1 MRPRPALALIAAL
14 ATAALCSCSSLGRPH
29 PLELWFYEDANLKED
44 DAVAKIEPIWRRAA
58 VAGYTKVILA
68 DAKLSRPAEQT
79 ERYRANCELLT
90 RLAGILHLEIVPDMF
105 SVGRGNGAM
114 LAIDPNLAEALPV
127 RDARFVVHG
136 EVASLVPDPPVALA
150 SVPDKIE
157 RAVRLGDRLATAQDV
172 RGTARMT
179 WNVKVSPFRCYHVA
193 VKVRTMEF
201 SGEPVLRVFSGRRR
215 LDFTSFRVRPTQDW
229 TDQSI
234 MFNSLASPG
243 VKIVIGVVHG
253 GRGIVQWKDW
263 RIEEVGPV
271 NLVRR
276 AGAPL
281 AIRDE
286 RTGRPLIEGRDF
298 APLVDSLMGNSPW
311 RGQYDNWHRPPTLR
325 VRGLSDG
332 TALRV
337 SWCHAGVVGKG
348 QASVCLSDTAVAR
361 RLAEEAANTRAL
373 FGART
378 ALMGISEQRVVG
390 WDSSCAA
397 RGRTAA
403 QILGDHLRADVA
415 LLQGMNVCVW
425 NDMFDPK
432 QNAVPG
438 YYLVNGD
445 LTGSWEGLD
454 SSVTVI
460 NWNGVHRAE
469 SLRFFAKRGNRQ
481 VIAAYYDGSPSDVRH
496 DLDAARGV
504 PGVTGVMYTT
514 WRGHYKDLEAFA
526 EEVLRAGWR

>member
-1 MRPRPALALIAAL
+1 MRPRPAFALVAAL
-14 ATAALCSCSSLGRPH
+14 VTAALCSCGSPGRPH
-29 PLELWFYEDANLKED
+29 PLELWFYQGVNLKES
-44 DAVAKIEPIWRRAA
+44 DAVANIEPIWRRAA
-58 VAGYTKVILA
+58 AAGYTKIILSDPKMA
-68 DAKLSRPAEQT
+68 RPAEQT

-90 RLAGILHLEIVPDMF
+90 RLAQILHLEIVPDMF

-136 EVASLVPDPPVALA
+136 DVATLAADPPVTLA
-150 SVPDKIE
+150 PTPDKVE
-157 RAVRLGDRLATAQDV
+157 HSVRLSDRLATAQDV

-179 WNVKVSPFRCYHVA
+179 WNVKVSPFRCYHVS
-193 VKVRTMEF
+193 VMLRTMHF
-201 SGEPVLRVFSGRRR
+201 NGDPAIRVFGGRRR
-215 LDFTSFRVRPTQDW
+215 LDFTTFRKNSTQDW

-234 MFNSLASPG
+234 VFNSLANPE

-253 GRGIVQWKDW
+253 GRGIAQWKDW

-281 AIRDE
+281 TIRDE
-286 RTGRPLIEGRDF
+286 KTGHALVEGRDF
-298 APLVDSLMGNSPW
+298 EPFVDSLMGNSPW
-311 RGQYDNWHRPPTLR
+311 RGQFDNWHRPPTLH
-325 VRGLSDG
+325 VRGLADG
-332 TALRV
+332 TTLRA
-337 SWCHAGVVGKG
+337 SWYHAGVVGKG

-361 RLAEEAANTRAL
+361 RLAEEAANTHAL
-373 FGART
+373 FGAHT
-378 ALMGISEQRVVG
+378 ALVAIDELRVIG
-390 WDSSCAA
+390 WDSSCVAK
-397 RGRTAA
+397 GRTAA
-403 QILGDHLRADVA
+403 QILSDHLHADAA
-415 LLQGMNVCVW
+415 LLPGMNVCVW
-425 NDMFDPK
+425 NDMFDPR
-432 QNAVPG
+432 QNAVPD

-454 SSVTVI
+454 STITVI
-460 NWNGVHRAE
+460 NWNGPHRAE
-469 SLRFFAKRGNRQ
+469 SLRFFGKRGNRQ
-481 VIAAYYDGSPSDVRH
+481 VIASYYDGNPSDVRQ

-514 WRGHYKDLEAFA
+514 WRGKYQDLEAFA